1 MKIGKCVWKYGLI
14 GSALLVLMVCLSCSN
29 DDSDGGNSRPS
40 ATVRHKV
47 AIVMPADQQV
57 RWNRTVEWALDY
69 IRRAQEGMDTV
80 VDLDVEWKDENSSD
94 LADYLQR
101 VGSDETYV
109 AVVGPLSSV
118 HTRQA
123 VAACNSYAKTLIL
136 PAISS
141 AELQRICAA
150 KSNVWNLVQSDITQ
164 CEILLT
170 QAKLS
175 ELKSV
180 SLLTTNDD
188 YGRSYSDWVAFLA
201 SEMGLKVD
209 FISIYNNDDELRA
222 YMRQELEQ
230 KRNYNRALLFAP
242 SRAEDALVFD
252 REYAAMKGDKY
263 YIDFPTVLCSD
274 VVSSST
280 LASKLTSLHYE
291 GVSPTSD
298 PSSGFTKAYLAR
310 YGEEPMVGEPQLFD
324 ALLMLSYGLVARQK
338 GETLNEALLRI
349 TSGREPW
356 RGSWFPEDM
365 RTAFQSLREGGS
377 PDLSGVLGDWTFDED
392 TRTNILNTIY
402 SHWILVSGKFT
413 TMEYLSSDGSLRTI
427 STQQAWNW
435 QQKTLQV
442 FDYAAKDYDYPE
454 LKDRW
459 AVVISTSDSWTN
471 YRHEADALA
480 MYQLLKRHGYDDD
493 HIILLMDDFIANNP
507 VNPTPGVVKV
517 RPDGENLYTDVRT
530 DYYLRNTS
538 LSDLKKVMLGDAT
551 AETPSVLGSN
561 ANSNVIV
568 FWCGHGNRNRLA
580 WGSNSQVSGEE
591 VRDIVQQMSEQHR
604 YRKLFFVM
612 DACYSGTI
620 GEACEGIPGLL
631 MMTAANANET
641 SKADIFDYTLNIW
654 LSNGFTRAFQEC
666 IDENVD
672 INLRDLYYRLS
683 LHTSGSHA
691 TVYNAAQYGNM
702 FRQTMREWLDK

>member
-1 MKIGKCVWKYGLI
+1 
-14 GSALLVLMVCLSCSN
+14 
-29 DDSDGGNSRPS
+29 
-40 ATVRHKV
+40 
-47 AIVMPADQQV
+47 
-57 RWNRTVEWALDY
+57 
-69 IRRAQEGMDTV
+69 
-80 VDLDVEWKDENSSD
+80 
-94 LADYLQR
+94 
-101 VGSDETYV
+101 
-109 AVVGPLSSV
+109 
-118 HTRQA
+118 
-123 VAACNSYAKTLIL
+123 
-136 PAISS
+136 
-141 AELQRICAA
+141 
-150 KSNVWNLVQSDITQ
+150 
-164 CEILLT
+164 
-170 QAKLS
+170 
-175 ELKSV
+175 
-180 SLLTTNDD
+180 
-188 YGRSYSDWVAFLA
+188 
-201 SEMGLKVD
+201 
-209 FISIYNNDDELRA
+209 
-222 YMRQELEQ
+222 
-230 KRNYNRALLFAP
+230 
-242 SRAEDALVFD
+242 
-252 REYAAMKGDKY
+252 
-263 YIDFPTVLCSD
+263 
-274 VVSSST
+274 
-280 LASKLTSLHYE
+280 
-291 GVSPTSD
+291 
-298 PSSGFTKAYLAR
+298 
-310 YGEEPMVGEPQLFD
+310 
-324 ALLMLSYGLVARQK
+324 
-338 GETLNEALLRI
+338 
-349 TSGREPW
+349 
-356 RGSWFPEDM
+356 M

-641 SKADIFDYTLNIW
+641 SKADIFDYTLNIHD
-654 LSNGFTRAFQEC
+654 R
-666 IDENVD
+666 
-672 INLRDLYYRLS
+672 R
-683 LHTSGSHA
+683 
-691 TVYNAAQYGNM
+691 
-702 FRQTMREWLDK
+702 RQIQRRI